1 MLQQQQQQN
10 IKVTTLNNIETGTT
24 HTHTKFKQPINHLLI
39 ITLQHIYSLT
49 LLK

>member
-24 HTHTKFKQPINHLLI
+24 HTHTKIKTTNQPFTNYNITTHLF
-39 ITLQHIYSLT
+39 TYST
-49 LLK
+49 